1 MRGRSV
7 LGLGIG
13 LIISGGVLCFGA
25 YVAGAD
31 TSVTWN
37 NVKIGVNGV
46 TYVSRDYDSEE
57 FNTITEKLENFD
69 KLTLNIDTMDLEI
82 KTGDTYQL
90 EATYAKA
97 GVFSYEVKKDELVIK
112 QSAKHPSL
120 FGFNTKI
127 GKMTLYIPEGKSLE
141 HMDIEMGIGEAHID
155 NVVTDA
161 FELKGGVGEV
171 VINNLVSQD
180 TDTKMGIGDVKIQG
194 DLKGKTS
201 IEGGVGSF
209 YLELVGDEKEYNY
222 TINKGIGETIIN
234 NRTYEG
240 FGDTKENND
249 APNQI
254 TIDSGIGEIKIKTN

>member
-7 LGLGIG
+7 LGLAIG

-46 TYVSRDYDSEE
+46 TYVSRDYDSKE
-57 FNTITEKLENFD
+57 FNTISEKLENFD
-69 KLTLNIDTMDLEI
+69 KITLNIDTMDLEI

-90 EATYAKA
+90 DATYLKE
-97 GVFSYEVKKDELVIK
+97 GGFSYEVKKGELVVK
-112 QSAKHPSL
+112 QSIEHRSL
-120 FGFNTKI
+120 FGFNNKI

-141 HMDIEMGIGEAHID
+141 NMDIEMGIGEAHID
-155 NVVTDA
+155 NMVTDA

-180 TDTKMGIGDVKIQG
+180 TDTKIGVGDVKIQG

-201 IEGGVGSF
+201 IEGGIGSF
-209 YLELVGDEKEYNY
+209 YLELVGAEKEYNY
-222 TINKGIGETIIN
+222 NIKKGLGETRIN

-240 FGDTKENND
+240 FGDTTEDND
-249 APNQI
+249 AANQI